1 MGFMT
6 KKKNKLP
13 FSIEKMYFQLKVK
26 NLERAKKFYEDVFN
40 FNVAW
45 YESPEI
51 GWCEFD
57 LPGGNPKL
65 GFNTVKEGE
74 SIAEDS
80 GTLTI
85 QVKNIDTAKK
95 YLEEKGVNI
104 SEIVD
109 IPNMVSFFNM
119 KDTEGNR
126 IQIVSEPRIRE

>member
-26 NLERAKKFYEDVFN
+26 NLERAKKFYEDIFN
-40 FNVAW
+40 FSVAW

-65 GFNTVKEGE
+65 GLNTIEE
-74 SIAEDS
+74 SENFAEDS
-80 GTLTI
+80 GTLTMEI
-85 QVKNIDTAKK
+85 ENMDIAKK
-95 YLEEKGVNI
+95 I
-104 SEIVD
+104 S
-109 IPNMVSFFNM
+109 
-119 KDTEGNR
+119 R
-126 IQIVSEPRIRE
+126 R